1 MNPLLKLSFFLSL
14 LTLSYQQTTDYD
26 CYAFAIQWMS
36 KHTTSFTVPLLYRQL
51 LR

>member
-1 MNPLLKLSFFLSL
+1 MNPLLKLSFFITI

-36 KHTTSFTVPLLYRQL
+36 KHTNSFIAPLLHRQL